1 MNTNN
6 NIFFTVEDNLDTNS
20 DSDKLADIDKMMD
33 EFLDDEDL
41 LDDDDLLNEDID
53 FSDLNHYGFEF
64 DNEKKNSSQS
74 SSSSSSTLSYFDEKN
89 LYIGVP
95 DAYYDAHT
103 IKELMK
109 ICEYYDLAK
118 NVKNSRCKK
127 QDIVATIVF
136 FEAQPENQEI
146 VNKRNKMWA
155 YMKEL
160 TMDQKM
166 KPYLIWT

>member
-1 MNTNN
+1 
-6 NIFFTVEDNLDTNS
+6 
-20 DSDKLADIDKMMD
+20 MMD
-33 EFLDDEDL
+33 EFLDD
-41 LDDDDLLNEDID
+41 DID
-53 FSDLNHYGFEF
+53 FSDLNDYGFEF
-64 DNEKKNSSQS
+64 DNEKKNSSS
-74 SSSSSSTLSYFDEKN
+74 LTLSYFDEKK

-95 DAYYDAHT
+95 ESYYDAHT

-118 NVKNSRCKK
+118 NVKMAKCKK

-136 FEAQPENQEI
+136 FEAQPENKKI
-146 VNKRNKMWA
+146 VNSRNKMWA

-160 TMDQKM
+160 TMDPKM

>member
-1 MNTNN
+1 MDSNN
-6 NIFFTVEDNLDTNS
+6 NIFFTVEDKLDTNNN
-20 DSDKLADIDKMMD
+20 SDKLTDIDKMMD
-33 EFLDDEDL
+33 EL
-41 LDDDDLLNEDID
+41 LNDGDDDDLD
-53 FSDLNHYGFEF
+53 FNYGFDYGFEF
-64 DNEKKNSSQS
+64 DNEKKNSSS
-74 SSSSSSTLSYFDEKN
+74 LTLSYFDEKN

-95 DAYYDAHT
+95 ESYYDAHT

-118 NVKNSRCKK
+118 NVKMAKCKK

-136 FEAQPENQEI
+136 FEAQPENKKI
-146 VNKRNKMWA
+146 VNSRNKMWA

-160 TMDQKM
+160 TKDQKM

>member
-1 MNTNN
+1 MDTNN
-6 NIFFTVEDNLDTNS
+6 NIFFIVEDNLDNDATT
-20 DSDKLADIDKMMD
+20 KLTDIDKMMD
-33 EFLDDEDL
+33 E
-41 LDDDDLLNEDID
+41 LLNDGDDSDGLGLD
-53 FSDLNHYGFEF
+53 FDYGFDYGLEF
-64 DNEKKNSSQS
+64 DREKKSSSYSSFS
-74 SSSSSSTLSYFDEKN
+74 SSSSSSLTLSYFDEKN

-95 DAYYDAHT
+95 DAYYEAHT

-118 NVKNSRCKK
+118 NVKNAKCKK

-146 VNKRNKMWA
+146 TNKRNKMWA

-160 TMDQKM
+160 TKDQKM